1 MIFKD
6 RDNLKIGNKGISI
19 SGGEAQRIALARA
32 LYKDPQILVLDEFT
46 SSLDTSTEK
55 NIIENLS
62 KLTKT
67 MIIVSHKLSS
77 LTFCDRVYEIKQGKL
92 NKVNVK

>member
-1 MIFKD
+1 MK
-6 RDNLKIGNKGISI
+6 LGNKGISI

-32 LYKDPQILVLDEFT
+32 LYKDSQVLVLDEFT
-46 SSLDTSTEK
+46 SSLDSSTEK

-62 KLTKT
+62 KLNKT

-77 LTFCDRVYEIKQGKL
+77 LTFCDRVYEIQEGKL
-92 NKVNVK
+92 KEINVK

>member
-1 MIFKD
+1 MKKYQKAISDSRLENLISDFKD

-46 SSLDTSTEK
+46 SS
-55 NIIENLS
+55 
-62 KLTKT
+62 
-67 MIIVSHKLSS
+67 
-77 LTFCDRVYEIKQGKL
+77 
-92 NKVNVK
+92 